1 MIIINLLAKIFTK
14 KWSSVAQ
21 LFIGG
26 RVGTRTR
33 GSSGRSAHVHTWEPP
48 SSLTVKRKDPQ
59 HENERG
65 PSGVLLYLIINMSSV
80 CSVHVT
86 QRTSSLLE
94 DGGMWTLT
102 ISSCTPETVPGKKRQ
117 TETLTPFYQLAGV
130 SSKPKSWL
138 LLLLLLLQNRE
149 TKSKLLRITNN
160 PTRLLKRS
168 PSPPRASED
177 DDDDDHTSCDS
188 RSLEISW
195 ITSDFK

>member
-1 MIIINLLAKIFTK
+1 MIIINLLAKILTK
-14 KWSSVAQ
+14 KWRSVAQ

-33 GSSGRSAHVHTWEPP
+33 GSCGRSAHVHTWEPP

-59 HENERG
+59 HENDRG
-65 PSGVLLYLIINMSSV
+65 PSGVLLSLIINMSSV

-86 QRTSSLLE
+86 QITSSLLG

-138 LLLLLLLQNRE
+138 LLLLLLLLQNRE
-149 TKSKLLRITNN
+149 TKRKLLRITNN
-160 PTRLLKRS
+160 PTWLLKRS
-168 PSPPRASED
+168 PSPPRASE